1 MFMCVAGSLYAAS
14 IAEAGRA
21 GQRIPNADKTIG
33 LWYIDAH
40 NNQPSIVMPTL
51 DPRVDAYIAKSAD
64 FAQPILEHLRA
75 VVHAACPDV
84 EETMKWSFPHF
95 MYKGMMCSMASFK
108 AHCALNFWKAE
119 LLMAEEANREAMG
132 QFGRIAS
139 VKDLPPK
146 KALTG
151 YIKKA
156 MKLND
161 EGIAAPARA
170 KPAEPRE
177 LAIPDDLAAALREVP
192 AAHKHFEAF
201 SPSKKRD
208 YAEWIAEAKTEAT
221 RTRRREQAVEWIAE
235 GKARNWKYE
244 KC

>member
-1 MFMCVAGSLYAAS
+1 M
-14 IAEAGRA
+14 
-21 GQRIPNADKTIG
+21 T
-33 LWYIDAH
+33 
-40 NNQPSIVMPTL
+40 TT

-64 FAQPILEHLRA
+64 FAQPVLEHLRA

-84 EETMKWSFPHF
+84 EETIKWGFPHF

-119 LLMAEEANREAMG
+119 LLMADEANREAMG

-139 VKDLPPK
+139 IKDLPSK
-146 KALTG
+146 KALTA
-151 YIKKA
+151 YIKQA

-161 EGIAAPARA
+161 DGVAAPARA
-170 KPAEPRE
+170 KPAEPRALE
-177 LAIPDDLAAALREVP
+177 IPEELAAALKKSS
-192 AAHKHFEAF
+192 AAHKYFEAF
-201 SPSKKRD
+201 SPSKQRD
-208 YAEWIAEAKTEAT
+208 YAEWITEAKTEAT
-221 RTRRREQAVEWIAE
+221 RTRRLEQAVEWISE

>member
-1 MFMCVAGSLYAAS
+1 
-14 IAEAGRA
+14 
-21 GQRIPNADKTIG
+21 
-33 LWYIDAH
+33 
-40 NNQPSIVMPTL
+40 MPTI

-64 FAQPILEHLRA
+64 FAQPILHHLRA
-75 VVHAACPDV
+75 IVHEACPDV

-95 MYKGMMCSMASFK
+95 MYKGMMCGMSAFK
-108 AHCALNFWKAE
+108 AHCALGFWKGE
-119 LLMAEEANREAMG
+119 LLMADEANREAMG
-132 QFGRIAS
+132 QFGRIEK
-139 VKDLPPK
+139 VKDLPSK
-146 KALTG
+146 KVLTG

-161 EGIAAPARA
+161 DGISAPARA
-170 KPAEPRE
+170 KPAEPRP
-177 LAIPDDLAAALREVP
+177 LVIPDDLLAALKEVP
-192 AAHKHFEAF
+192 AAQQHFEAF

-221 RTRRREQAVEWIAE
+221 RARRREQAVEWIAE